1 MKLLYTRKMDW
12 ETVRK
17 QGCIVYL
24 AGKERKAISVLTIQI
39 VERNRVQFTADT

>member
-1 MKLLYTRKMDW
+1 MLYTRKMDW

-24 AGKERKAISVLTIQI
+24 AGKERKAIFVLIIQI
-39 VERNRVQFTADT
+39 VGRNRVQFTADT

>member
-1 MKLLYTRKMDW
+1 MLYTRKMDW

-24 AGKERKAISVLTIQI
+24 AGRERKAISVLIIEI
-39 VERNRVQFTADT
+39 VGRNDVQFTADT

>member
-1 MKLLYTRKMDW
+1 MLYTRKMDW

-24 AGKERKAISVLTIQI
+24 AGRERKAISVLIIEI
-39 VERNRVQFTADT
+39 VGRNGVQFTADT

>member
-1 MKLLYTRKMDW
+1 MLYTRKMDW

-24 AGKERKAISVLTIQI
+24 AGRERKAISVLTIEI
-39 VERNRVQFTADT
+39 VGRNGVQFTADT

>member
-1 MKLLYTRKMDW
+1 MLFTRKMDW

-24 AGKERKAISVLTIQI
+24 AGKERKVISVLTIQI
-39 VERNRVQFTADT
+39 VGGNGVQFTADT